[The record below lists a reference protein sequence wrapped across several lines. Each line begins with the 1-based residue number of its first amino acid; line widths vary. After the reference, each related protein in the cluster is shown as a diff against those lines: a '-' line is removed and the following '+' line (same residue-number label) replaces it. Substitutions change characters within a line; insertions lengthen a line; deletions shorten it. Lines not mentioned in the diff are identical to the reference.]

1 MQIISKNEDKRGN
14 GGRTNLISTVIC
26 VERISGDVEGEF
38 IREFGLAREFLL
50 KLKKELGENKEL
62 VKVVEFRIIE

>member
-1 MQIISKNEDKRGN
+1 M
-14 GGRTNLISTVIC
+14 
-26 VERISGDVEGEF
+26 EGEF